1 MTSRKKKNMKPIIK
15 WAGGKGYLLETV
27 KAMQPAKYNRY
38 IEPFGGGAAIM
49 LGIHP
54 SVSLLND
61 INSELMN
68 VYQQVKSAPAAVIAA
83 LNALDGLHE
92 SAPVAKDFYYETRSV
107 FNANRGSGASE
118 QAARFIYLNKHCF
131 NGLYRVN
138 SEGDFNVS
146 FNGRLLGKS
155 CESTQ
160 IMEISNF
167 LRTATIK
174 NEDFEPILSEAK
186 KGDFVFIDPPYI
198 PIKASSFTEYTP
210 TGFSMSDHIR
220 LAECCKELTNKGVF
234 FLMTNSDTPMVK
246 SLYATYNI
254 KTVDIACRMNCN
266 GSHRKSKGII
276 ITNY

>member
-1 MTSRKKKNMKPIIK
+1 MTSRKKENMKPIIK

-27 KAMQPAKYNRY
+27 KAMQPAEYNRY

-49 LGIHP
+49 FGMHP
-54 SVSLLND
+54 STSLLND

-68 VYQQVKSAPAAVIAA
+68 VYQQVKCVPAAVIAA
-83 LNALDGLHE
+83 LNAIDGLHE

-107 FNANRGSGASE
+107 FNANQGSGTPE

-146 FNGRLLGKS
+146 FNGRLSGNS
-155 CESTQ
+155 CEPTL
-160 IMEISNF
+160 IMETSLF
-167 LRTATIK
+167 LRTATIT
-174 NEDFEPILSEAK
+174 NEDFEPVLSRAQ
-186 KGDFVFIDPPYI
+186 KGDFVFIDPPNI
-198 PIKASSFTEYTP
+198 PIKAGSFTEYTP

-246 SLYATYNI
+246 SLYATYNT

-266 GSHRKSKGII
+266 GSNRKSKGII